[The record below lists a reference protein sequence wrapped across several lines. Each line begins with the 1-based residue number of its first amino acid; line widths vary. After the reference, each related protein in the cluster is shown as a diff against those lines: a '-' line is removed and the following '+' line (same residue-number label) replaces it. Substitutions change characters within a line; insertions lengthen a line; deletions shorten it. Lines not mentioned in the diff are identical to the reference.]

1 MAAKTDNPNN
11 LTDFFTEEY
20 GSLRSYV
27 QSKIRDTSERDAE
40 DIVQDV
46 ALRMFSRSDDA
57 LPITNVG
64 GFVYNAIRNRIIDIM
79 RGKKEKN
86 LPSDDID
93 KKWQEFAEFFYGE
106 ADNTYSPEM
115 EQALKSAVENLKPA
129 YKDIVIAI
137 DFEGY
142 NYKQIAERTGI
153 PAGTL
158 MSRRHRA
165 ISELSKKLE
174 NIKELNYGT

>member
-1 MAAKTDNPNN
+1 MAAKTDNHNN
-11 LTDFFTEEY
+11 LTNFFTEEY

-46 ALRMFSRSDDA
+46 ALRIFSRSDDA
-57 LPITNVG
+57 IPINNVG

-79 RGKKEKN
+79 RGRKEKK
-86 LPSDDID
+86 LPSEHID
-93 KKWQEFAEFFYGE
+93 HQWREFAEFFYGD
-106 ADNTYSPEM
+106 ADNSYSPEM
-115 EQALKSAVENLKPA
+115 EQALKKAVQDLKPP
-129 YKDIVIAI
+129 YRDIVIAI

-142 NYKQIAERTGI
+142 HYKEIAEKTGI

-165 ISELSKKLE
+165 MSELSKKLE
-174 NIKELNYGT
+174 NLKAMSHGT

>member
-1 MAAKTDNPNN
+1 MAAKNDNHNN
-11 LTDFFTEEY
+11 LTTFFNEEY

-27 QSKIRDTSERDAE
+27 KSRIRDTSEQDAE

-46 ALRMFSRSDDA
+46 ALRIFSRPEDA
-57 LPITNVG
+57 IPITNVG

-79 RGKKEKN
+79 RGKKEKK
-86 LPSDDID
+86 LPSEEID
-93 KKWQEFAEFFYGE
+93 RQWREFAEFFYGD
-106 ADNTYSPEM
+106 ADNSYSTEM
-115 EQALKSAVENLKPA
+115 EQALKKAVEDLKPV
-129 YKDIVIAI
+129 YRDIVIAI

-165 ISELSKKLE
+165 MSELSKKLE
-174 NIKELNYGT
+174 KIKEPEYGN

>member
-1 MAAKTDNPNN
+1 MAAKNDNHDN
-11 LTDFFTEEY
+11 LTNFFTEEY

-46 ALRMFSRSDDA
+46 ALRVFSRSDDA
-57 LPITNVG
+57 LPINNVG

-79 RGKKEKN
+79 RGKKERK
-86 LPSDDID
+86 LPGEDID
-93 KKWQEFAEFFYGE
+93 QQWREFAEFFYGD
-106 ADNTYSPEM
+106 ADNSYSPEM
-115 EQALKSAVENLKPA
+115 EQALKKSVEDLKPA
-129 YKDIVIAI
+129 YRDIVIAI

-142 NYKQIAERTGI
+142 NYKQIAKRTGI
-153 PAGTL
+153 PPGTL

-165 ISELSKKLE
+165 MSELSKKLE
-174 NIKELNYGT
+174 NIKALSYGT

>member
-1 MAAKTDNPNN
+1 MAAKTDNRNN
-11 LTDFFTEEY
+11 LTDFFNEEY

-79 RGKKEKN
+79 RGKKERK
-86 LPSDDID
+86 LPSEDID
-93 KKWQEFAEFFYGE
+93 QQWREFAEFFYGD
-106 ADNTYSPEM
+106 ADNRYSPEM
-115 EQALKSAVENLKPA
+115 EQALKKAVEDLKPA
-129 YKDIVIAI
+129 YRDIIIAI

-142 NYKQIAERTGI
+142 NYKQITERTGI
-153 PAGTL
+153 PQGTL

-165 ISELSKKLE
+165 MSELSKTLE
-174 NIKELNYGT
+174 NLKELSYGT

>member
-1 MAAKTDNPNN
+1 MAAKTDNRNN

-27 QSKIRDTSERDAE
+27 QSRIRDTSERDAE

-79 RGKKEKN
+79 RGQKERK
-86 LPSDDID
+86 LPSEDID
-93 KKWQEFAEFFYGE
+93 RQWQEFAEFFYGD
-106 ADNTYSPEM
+106 ADNRYSLEM
-115 EQALKSAVENLKPA
+115 EQALKKAVEDLKPA
-129 YKDIVIAI
+129 YRDIVIAI

-142 NYKQIAERTGI
+142 NYNQIAKRTGI

-165 ISELSKKLE
+165 MSELSKTLE

>member
-1 MAAKTDNPNN
+1 MATKTEDRNN
-11 LTDFFTEEY
+11 LSDFFNEEY

-46 ALRMFSRSDDA
+46 ALRIFSRPDDA
-57 LPITNVG
+57 IPITNVG

-79 RGKKEKN
+79 RGKKERK
-86 LPSDDID
+86 LPSDDLD
-93 KKWQEFAEFFYGE
+93 QQWQEFAELFYGV
-106 ADNTYSPEM
+106 ADNSYAPEL
-115 EQALKSAVENLKPA
+115 EAALKNAVSELKPA
-129 YKDIVIAI
+129 YRDIVIAI

-142 NYKQIAERTGI
+142 NYKELAERTDI

-165 ISELSKKLE
+165 LAELSKKLE
-174 NIKELNYGT
+174 NLKALNHGS

>member
-1 MAAKTDNPNN
+1 MAAKTDNRNN
-11 LTDFFTEEY
+11 LTDFFNEEY

-46 ALRMFSRSDDA
+46 ALRMFSRSDDTI
-57 LPITNVG
+57 PITNVG

-79 RGKKEKN
+79 RGKKERKF
-86 LPSDDID
+86 SSEDID
-93 KKWQEFAEFFYGE
+93 RQWQEFAEIFYGD
-106 ADNTYSPEM
+106 ADNRYSPEM
-115 EQALKSAVENLKPA
+115 EQALKNAVEDLKPT
-129 YKDIVIAI
+129 YRDIIIAI

-142 NYKQIAERTGI
+142 SYKQIAEKTGI
-153 PAGTL
+153 PQGTL

-165 ISELSKKLE
+165 MSELSKKLE
-174 NIKELNYGT
+174 NLKVLSYGT

>member
-1 MAAKTDNPNN
+1 MAAKTDNHNN
-11 LTDFFTEEY
+11 LTDFFNEEY

-46 ALRMFSRSDDA
+46 ALRVFSRPDDA
-57 LPITNVG
+57 IPVTNVG

-79 RGKKEKN
+79 RGRKERK
-86 LPSDDID
+86 LPSEDID
-93 KKWQEFAEFFYGE
+93 RQWREFAEFFYGD
-106 ADNTYSPEM
+106 ADNKYSPKM
-115 EQALKSAVENLKPA
+115 EIALKKAIQDLKPA
-129 YKDIVIAI
+129 YRDIIIAI

-142 NYKQIAERTGI
+142 NYKEIAEKTGI

-165 ISELSKKLE
+165 MSELSKTLE
-174 NIKELNYGT
+174 NVKVLSYET

>member
-1 MAAKTDNPNN
+1 MTPKTENRNN
-11 LTDFFTEEY
+11 LTDFFNEEY
-20 GSLRSYV
+20 SSLRSYV

-46 ALRMFSRSDDA
+46 ALRIFSRADDTM
-57 LPITNVG
+57 PINNIG

-79 RGKKEKN
+79 RGKKERK
-86 LPSDDID
+86 LPSEEID
-93 KKWQEFAEFFYGE
+93 RQWQEFAELFYGD
-106 ADNTYSPEM
+106 ADNSYSPEM
-115 EQALKSAVENLKPA
+115 ETALKKAVTDLKPM
-129 YKDIVIAI
+129 YRDIVIAI

-142 NYKQIAERTGI
+142 NYKELAERTGI

-165 ISELSKKLE
+165 MSELSKNLE
-174 NIKELNYGT
+174 HIKELNYGT

>member
-1 MAAKTDNPNN
+1 MAAKTENRNN
-11 LTDFFTEEY
+11 LTTFFNDEY

-46 ALRMFSRSDDA
+46 ALRIFSRPDDA
-57 LPITNVG
+57 IPITNVG

-79 RGKKEKN
+79 RGKKERK
-86 LPSDDID
+86 LPSDEID
-93 KKWQEFAEFFYGE
+93 KQWQEFAELFYGD
-106 ADNTYSPEM
+106 ADNSYSLEM
-115 EQALKSAVENLKPA
+115 ETALKNAVADLKPP
-129 YKDIVIAI
+129 YRDIIIAV

-142 NYKQIAERTGI
+142 TYKEIAEQTGI
-153 PAGTL
+153 SPGTL

-165 ISELSKKLE
+165 MSELSKILE
-174 NIKELNYGT
+174 NLKEFSYGT